1 MSEASGL
8 PVGSRQDEPFERL
21 CESSD
26 LSRSQ
31 LLLWL
36 GQRLNPDAPQYNM
49 VLTFEIF
56 GEIRRSDFRQ
66 AFEMLVGSSDAMRT
80 HIVEVD
86 GIPFRRV
93 SEAIPD
99 SLAEVDFSAL
109 RAPRAELAAWVR
121 SRAQRPFRLD
131 ERLFDAVLVK
141 LSQDRF
147 LWYLNQHHLITDGWS
162 VAITYRRLVDFYR
175 LVKRPDAD
183 VESFPRFERYIEFE
197 RRSREKPST
206 RKAVQHWRRKERARF
221 EPLEFYRSTP
231 SVRSPRTER
240 VKCELGPARS
250 RRLKQLADEPG
261 VRAFTADLSRF
272 NLFATIFFAYL
283 NRVSGRRDLC
293 SLFRSQPGRLCR
305 A

>member
-240 VKCELGPARS
+240 VKC
-250 RRLKQLADEPG
+250 
-261 VRAFTADLSRF
+261 
-272 NLFATIFFAYL
+272 
-283 NRVSGRRDLC
+283 
-293 SLFRSQPGRLCR
+293 
-305 A
+305 